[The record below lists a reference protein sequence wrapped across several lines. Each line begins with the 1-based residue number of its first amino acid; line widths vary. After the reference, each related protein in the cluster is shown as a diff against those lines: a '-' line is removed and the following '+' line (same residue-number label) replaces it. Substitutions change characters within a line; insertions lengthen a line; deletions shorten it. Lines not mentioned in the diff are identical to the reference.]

1 MAEKSEPI
9 RLQRSLLREVQELVK
24 EEGTS
29 VTEFVNVA
37 VAERLGALRT
47 ARFFAER
54 AARADVPAAIELL
67 RRLGTGKPPRPGD
80 QIDVPETEGD
90 LVLAHRSGHDRNG

>member
-1 MAEKSEPI
+1 VAEKSEPI
-9 RLQRSLLREVQELVK
+9 RLQRSLLREVQEVVK

-67 RRLGTGKPPRPGD
+67 RRLGSGNPPLPGD
-80 QIDVPETEGD
+80 EIDGPETEGD
-90 LVLAHRSGHDRNG
+90 LVLVDRSEHDSNG